1 MKTLKPVSM
10 SVLQRVFEVDERC
23 FLTVSALAC
32 VSLVGPAAG
41 PMLEA
46 EIWRSFERA
55 MGPSAVLDDAM
66 PKGRG
71 EVLLAAC
78 ACAPDDA
85 PDVTVGVRL
94 GSLEVVQRAP
104 VGPLALAS
112 FAPLG
117 IGDSERTARV
127 GTSDANWFREDHPGL
142 PKDLDRRGFNVA
154 PDAMQIDGFFLG
166 NEDFSLTGMS
176 RDRPRIEGCLPGLAA
191 RAFVSR
197 HSRFEEIP
205 MRLDTVHLL
214 VDELRAVLIFRGVAE
229 VSEHDADDVTH
240 LLLAWERFG
249 APRPVEHYQGALAR
263 RTSGAGRGR
272 AALRDDELSI
282 EGAPGADALVAAS
295 GAPRREGAAAARE
308 RDRAAAELR
317 SLRYKLGRLGV
328 DEATFAREPAPDG
341 PRLAAPP
348 AEDFAAAISLASE
361 RNEAAQATAATRR
374 VEVEALA
381 RALCDRCG
389 VDYDEVVT
397 SRGGPP
403 EVTTSRGAAR
413 LLAAYR
419 AAAHRRPAAR
429 PVGEADRMRARQQ
442 WIERIARGESL
453 AGADLTGADLSRL
466 SLVDIDL
473 REALLEG
480 ADLTGADLTGAD
492 LTGAVLVRA
501 VLDDATLT
509 DARLARANL
518 GYATLIG
525 ARASEGVDL
534 TDATLWNTN
543 LAGCS
548 LRGVTLG
555 AATLT
560 GADLSKAQ
568 LEGLS
573 ARGATFIKVDLTGA
587 RLTAASLQKALF
599 VECALSKTDLRDAR
613 LKGAT
618 WVGSRGE
625 DTCFARAEA
634 ENIRMVEG
642 CSFERADFQGARL
655 QGSTL
660 RGTRL
665 AGANFTRAN
674 ADRADF
680 SSCDL
685 RGATLT
691 QCSVRDG
698 LLIRADLT
706 DAVMTAAGL
715 LGAVMQAA
723 TVQGANL
730 RDAVL
735 FGAHL
740 TRWRGDPASVEG
752 AVMSRTSLRK
762 GVS

>member
-10 SVLQRVFEVDERC
+10 SVLQRVFETNERF

-32 VSLVGPAAG
+32 VPLLGPAG
-41 PMLEA
+41 PLLEA

-66 PKGRG
+66 PKRRG
-71 EVLLAAC
+71 EVLVTAC
-78 ACAPDDA
+78 AWAPDDA
-85 PDVTVGVRL
+85 TEVTVGVRI
-94 GSLEVVQRAP
+94 GSLELLQRAP

-112 FAPLG
+112 FSPLG
-117 IGDSERTARV
+117 IGDSTRRARLS
-127 GTSDANWFREDHPGL
+127 TDEAKWIREDHSGL
-142 PKDLDRRGFNVA
+142 PKNFDRRGFNVA
-154 PDAMQIDGFFLG
+154 PDAMQIDGFFRG
-166 NEDFSLTGMS
+166 NEDFSLVGMS
-176 RDRPRIEGCLPGLAA
+176 RDLPRIEGCLPGLAA

-197 HSRFEEIP
+197 HSQFEEVP

-240 LLLAWERFG
+240 LLLAWEHLD
-249 APRPVEHYQGALAR
+249 APRTVEHYQGAFTR
-263 RTSGAGRGR
+263 RTNGPGRGR

-282 EGAPGADALVAAS
+282 EGAPGADAIVAAS
-295 GAPRREGAAAARE
+295 GAPRREGAALARE
-308 RDRAAAELR
+308 RERAAAELR

-328 DEATFAREPAPDG
+328 DAATFAREQPTDESG
-341 PRLAAPP
+341 LAAPP

-361 RNEAAQATAATRR
+361 RNEAARAKAETHRA
-374 VEVEALA
+374 EVEALA
-381 RALCDRCG
+381 KALCDRCG
-389 VDYDEVVT
+389 VDYAAVAAPH
-397 SRGGPP
+397 GGPP
-403 EVTTSRGAAR
+403 EVTTPRGAAR

-419 AAAHRRPAAR
+419 TAAHRRPAAR
-429 PVGEADRMRARQQ
+429 PLGEADRVRERQDL
-442 WIERIARGESL
+442 IERVARGESL
-453 AGADLTGADLSRL
+453 AGANLTGADLSRL
-466 SLVDIDL
+466 SLVNIDL

-509 DARLARANL
+509 GARLARANL
-518 GYATLIG
+518 GYATLSG
-525 ARASEGVDL
+525 ARASEGLDL
-534 TDATLWNTN
+534 TDATLWKTN

-548 LRGVTLG
+548 LRGVKLG

-560 GADLSKAQ
+560 EADLSNAQ

-573 ARGATFIKVDLTGA
+573 ARGATFNRVDLTGV
-587 RLTAASLQKALF
+587 RFTAASLQKALF
-599 VECALSKTDLRDAR
+599 VECTLSKADLRDAR

-618 WVGSRGE
+618 WVGSHGE
-625 DTCFARAEA
+625 ETCFARADA

-642 CSFERADFQGARL
+642 CSFERADFQGTRM

-660 RGTRL
+660 RGTHL
-665 AGANFTRAN
+665 ARSNFTRAN

-685 RGATLT
+685 RGAILT
-691 QCSVRDG
+691 QCSLRDA
-698 LLIRADLT
+698 LLIRTDLT
-706 DAVMTAAGL
+706 DAMMTAAGL

-735 FGAHL
+735 FGANL
-740 TRWRGDPASVEG
+740 TRWRGDPASLEG
-752 AVMSRTSLRK
+752 AMMTRTSLRK